1 MESLTVDWLRPII
14 WLTVLLILID
24 GVQAEATE
32 RPLVVTNCRVGLIR
46 KASLAGA
53 RLGILS
59 DVCVTE
65 GDAVEAGQVIAT
77 LRDETARQVLA
88 IATKEVS
95 NTVDLRLQKKIS
107 ELATV
112 EYSKAFELNRSVP
125 GGFSEIELK
134 KLRLA
139 AEKSVLQIEHADFQL
154 QMAGLRRKEAEATL
168 ETYRIT
174 APFSG
179 VVLQV
184 NKQPGEAL
192 AAGEAVMEIANFD
205 RMRVEGFIPV
215 ESGNRIQRGA
225 AVTVEVPGSE
235 PNKVHRFEGR
245 VKHIAPIIHEV
256 SQKIRVWAEI
266 ENRGLLLKDG
276 LPATMTISVSK
287 SQSDEIASDQ
297 NRD

>member
-1 MESLTVDWLRPII
+1 MDWLRIAASLAPF
-14 WLTVLLILID
+14 LILTASAIAD
-24 GVQAEATE
+24 TTE
-32 RPLVVTNCRVGLIR
+32 PPLVVNNCRVGLIR

-53 RLGILS
+53 RLGILNEVS
-59 DVCVTE
+59 VTE
-65 GDAVEAGQVIAT
+65 GDLVEAGQVIAT
-77 LRDETARQVLA
+77 LHDEPARQLLA
-88 IATKEVS
+88 IATREMS

-112 EYSKAFELNRSVP
+112 EYSKAIELNRNVP

-139 AEKSVLQIEHADFQL
+139 AEKSVLQIEHADFML
-154 QMAGLRRKEAEATL
+154 QMAGLRKKEAEATL
-168 ETYRIT
+168 ETYRII

-192 AAGEAVMEIANFD
+192 AAGEVIVEIANFE

-215 ESGNRIQRGA
+215 EFSERIQRGA
-225 AVTVEVPGSE
+225 PVAVDVVASE
-235 PNKVHRFEGR
+235 PNRTYRFEGR
-245 VKHIAPIIHEV
+245 IKHIAPIIHEV
-256 SQKIRVWAEI
+256 SQKIRIWAEV

-276 LPATMTISVSK
+276 LPATMTIKLSK
-287 SQSDEIASDQ
+287 SKADEIVSDRS
-297 NRD
+297 RD